1 MTELY
6 EQIQTAVDYIRARSG
21 TMPRVGL
28 ILGSGLGALADAISS
43 PVTIAYSEIPGFAVS
58 TVVGHAGALVLGQL
72 GGQPVVAMRG
82 RIHYYEGY
90 DMQQVTFPVRV
101 LRGLGA
107 ETLIVTNAA
116 GGIRPGLKQGEI
128 MLINDQ
134 INLPGFSGVTPLRG
148 PNDEQLGLR
157 FNAMNNAYDP
167 ALRAIARRV
176 AAEQGITL
184 PEGVYMMLAGPSFE
198 TPAEVRLV
206 RLLGADAVG
215 MSTVP
220 EVIVARHGGMR
231 VLGFSTITNEAIS
244 EDGTTSEANHEEVL
258 ATANLVG
265 PRLRALIEGVLA
277 AL

>member
-28 ILGSGLGALADAISS
+28 ILGSGLGTLADAISS

-58 TVVGHAGALVLGQL
+58 TVVGHAGALVVGQL

-107 ETLIVTNAA
+107 ELLIVTNAA

-134 INLPGFSGVTPLRG
+134 INLPGFSGVSPLRG
-148 PNDEQLGLR
+148 PNDERLGLR

-167 ALRAIARRV
+167 ALRAIAKRV
-176 AAEQGITL
+176 AAEQNITL
-184 PEGVYMMLAGPSFE
+184 PEGVYMMLAGPTFE

-231 VLGFSTITNEAIS
+231 ILGFSTITNEAIS

>member
-1 MTELY
+1 MIELY

>member
-1 MTELY
+1 
-6 EQIQTAVDYIRARSG
+6 
-21 TMPRVGL
+21 MPRVGL